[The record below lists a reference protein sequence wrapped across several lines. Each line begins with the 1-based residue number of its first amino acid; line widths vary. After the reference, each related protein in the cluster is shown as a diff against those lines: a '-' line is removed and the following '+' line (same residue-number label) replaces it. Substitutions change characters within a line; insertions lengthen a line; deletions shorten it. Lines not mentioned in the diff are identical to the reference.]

1 MLKNI
6 PAIRLI
12 LLNLALCFAGNA
24 WAVLTIDITKSIDSA
39 LPIAIVPFGGEGAT
53 VNVSEI
59 IAADLQRSGRFKP
72 MPATDMPAQPH
83 EFSAVNF
90 RDWRLLGMEN
100 LVVGNVKTT
109 PGGDYE
115 IEFRLVDVYKGSQ
128 LIGYRIPATAR
139 NLRLAAHQI
148 ADIIFEK
155 VTGEKGAFAT
165 RVAYVTVLRN
175 GDKKTHA
182 LQIADTDGYNA
193 RTLLESPQP
202 LLSPAW
208 SPDGEQLA
216 YVSFEERNSAIYIQD
231 IRSGQREK
239 ISSGPG
245 INSAPAWSPNGKYL
259 AMTLS
264 KDGNTEIYVLHMNGR
279 RLQRMTTN
287 VAIDTEA
294 SWAPDGNSLI
304 FTSDR
309 GGKPQIYQVDLLGG
323 RASRLTYKGAYNT
336 RASFSPDGK
345 SITMVHGDDRGYHIA
360 VMELATGNLDVLTK
374 GSLDESPSFAPNGSM
389 IIYTTSAAGGSELAA
404 VSVDGRVHQRL
415 ALQEGEVRE
424 PAWGPFRN

>member
-1 MLKNI
+1 LSNKRR
-6 PAIRLI
+6 AIRHCLLI
-12 LLNLALCFAGNA
+12 LACCLSANA
-24 WAVLTIDITKSIDSA
+24 QAVLTIKITQGIESA
-39 LPIAIVPFGGEGAT
+39 LPIAVVPFGGEGAT

-72 MPATDMPAQPH
+72 MPAADMPAQPH
-83 EFSAVNF
+83 EFSAINF

-100 LVVGNVKTT
+100 LVVGNVNTT
-109 PGGDYE
+109 AGGDYE
-115 IEFRLVDVYKGSQ
+115 IEFRLVDIYKGSQ

-231 IRSGQREK
+231 IRTGEREK

-323 RASRLTYKGAYNT
+323 RATRLTYKGAYNT

-360 VMELATGNLDVLTK
+360 VMDLATGDVDVLTK